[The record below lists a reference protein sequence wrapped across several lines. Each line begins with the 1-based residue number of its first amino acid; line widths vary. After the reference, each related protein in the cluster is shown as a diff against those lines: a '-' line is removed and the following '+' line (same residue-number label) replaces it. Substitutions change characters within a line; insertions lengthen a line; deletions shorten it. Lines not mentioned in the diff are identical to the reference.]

1 MRLSLSIRS
10 IPGPLSCGCEHTKP
24 VARLVASE
32 QKRTEGMRIGWLS
45 SSLPYLPARGG
56 FGISGAN
63 LISRLSR
70 RHSID
75 LISLLRDEDAQ
86 YVHWIAKYCNSVVT
100 IPVKRENLPRR
111 LANFV
116 SAYTLGKQLNCR
128 SELEPAVRSG
138 FESNRWDVLHVEGG
152 FVGGLVPTDIPVA
165 KVLSLHDSEILRAQE
180 MLKCDISFRHWV
192 RYTARQYYEHRYER
206 LIYPRFERCLLVA
219 ERDLAFNRRIVP
231 KAAFAMISH
240 GIDLEYF
247 QPLPVPKEKATLVFH
262 GHLGYPPNIQAAVE
276 FADKI
281 FPAIRRDVPEA
292 IFHLV
297 GASPAVEVQK
307 LASRPG
313 IKLSADLPD
322 LRSALCSAQIYVCA
336 LRYGSGIKNKILEA
350 MAMQLPI
357 VGYPGSTAGIDC
369 VAGRHLLVADNPEQF
384 AAQVLDLFKRPERAR
399 EIAEAG
405 RQLVQE
411 NYSWEARAAA
421 YEDLYRQVIE
431 ERHAR
436 TNGNIRVGKM

>member
-1 MRLSLSIRS
+1 
-10 IPGPLSCGCEHTKP
+10 
-24 VARLVASE
+24 
-32 QKRTEGMRIGWLS
+32 MRIGWIS

-75 LISLLRDEDAQ
+75 LISLLREGDAQ
-86 YVHWIAKYCNSVVT
+86 HVPWIAKYCNSVFT
-100 IPVKRENLPRR
+100 IPVKRASFPRR
-111 LANFV
+111 MANFV
-116 SAYTLGKQLNCR
+116 SAYGLGKQLNCR
-128 SELEPAVRSG
+128 SELEGAIRSG
-138 FESNRWDVLHVEGG
+138 FDSYRWDVLHVEGG
-152 FVGGLVPTDIPVA
+152 FVGGLVPTDLPIA
-165 KVLSLHDSEILRAQE
+165 KVLSVHDSEILRAQE
-180 MLKCDISFRHWV
+180 MLKCDISFRTRL

-206 LIYPRFERCLLVA
+206 LVYPRFERCLLVA

-231 KAAFAMISH
+231 KATFAMISY
-240 GIDLEYF
+240 GIDLNYF
-247 QPLPVPKEKATLVFH
+247 QPLAVPKQKATLVFH
-262 GHLGYPPNIQAAVE
+262 GNLGYPPNIQAAIE

-281 FPAIRRDVPEA
+281 FPLIRRNMPDA
-292 IFHLV
+292 SFHLV

-307 LASRPG
+307 LTSRPG

-350 MAMQLPI
+350 MAMHLPI
-357 VGYPGSTAGIDC
+357 VGYPESTAGIDC
-369 VAGRHLLVADNPEQF
+369 IPNQHLLVADNPEQF

-405 RQLVQE
+405 WQLVRE
-411 NYSWEARAAA
+411 NYSWEARAKAH
-421 YEDLYRQVIE
+421 EDLYLQVID
-431 ERHAR
+431 ERHSR
-436 TNGNIRVGKM
+436 TNGNRQVWKI